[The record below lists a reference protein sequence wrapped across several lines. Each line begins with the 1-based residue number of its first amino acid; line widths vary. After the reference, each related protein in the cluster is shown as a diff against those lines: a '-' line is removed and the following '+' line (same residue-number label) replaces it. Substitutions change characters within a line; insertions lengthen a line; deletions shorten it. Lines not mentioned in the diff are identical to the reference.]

1 MSRIGNYLASA
12 GRNSQPVVPYIAQ
25 RQVLTGQLR
34 EAMGT
39 LIRRDL
45 DGWVIAQEYAR
56 RNSKEDTLVMV
67 MRELERLDGLD
78 EQDAT
83 TGLRAGM
90 RG

>member
-12 GRNSQPVVPYIAQ
+12 SRNSQPVDPYIAQ

-56 RNSKEDTLVMV
+56 RNSKEDTLILVLH
-67 MRELERLDGLD
+67 ELERLDAL
-78 EQDAT
+78 EDADSQT
-83 TGLRAGM
+83 AM
-90 RG
+90 RMGY